1 MLLHVKQVMVAQ
13 VQILLL
19 YHVQYLLVEAVVVVD
34 HPLRLDVVQMGEVMV
49 ELLDQQRV
57 LLDVPILEVA
67 AVLVVLLVVGKLL
80 DHQEQEVQEELLQK
94 N

>member
-1 MLLHVKQVMVAQ
+1 MPLHVKQVMVAQ

-19 YHVQYLLVEAVVVVD
+19 YQVQYLLVEAVVVVD

-67 AVLVVLLVVGKLL
+67 AVLVVLLVADK
-80 DHQEQEVQEELLQK
+80 
-94 N
+94 